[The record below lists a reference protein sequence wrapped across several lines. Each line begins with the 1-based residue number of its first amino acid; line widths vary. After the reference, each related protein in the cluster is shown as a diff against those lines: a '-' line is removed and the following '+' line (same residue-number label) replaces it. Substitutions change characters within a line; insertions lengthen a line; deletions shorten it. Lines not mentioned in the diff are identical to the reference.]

1 MSVCVSAYVWSVCVC
16 VFVCTL
22 AIFLLM
28 AILIFT
34 DVLLFFFAVHEIYTQ
49 IEIMNAA
56 KEPQK

>member
-1 MSVCVSAYVWSVCVC
+1 MECVCVC
-16 VFVCTL
+16 VCVH
-22 AIFLLM
+22 IGHFLLM